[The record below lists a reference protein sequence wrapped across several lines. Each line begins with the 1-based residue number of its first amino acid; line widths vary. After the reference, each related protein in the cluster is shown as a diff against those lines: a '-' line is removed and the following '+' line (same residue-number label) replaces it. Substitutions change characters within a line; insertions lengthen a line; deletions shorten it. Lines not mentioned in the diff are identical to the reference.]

1 MSRATQPSNPAWS
14 YDEAVLAL
22 ACYLQLKASRELIG
36 IEHPLVVRLSDELRQ
51 RAGLQARLSRSF
63 RNPSGVTRHLRAFDH
78 LDRGKQAPVAAVLR
92 RVWRDY
98 VDGIIDPAA
107 RAEVIRGTR
116 PVVAGATPVEE
127 LATQD
132 ESEET
137 WPEGAAV
144 QRTHMIRERDRRR
157 ARLAKER
164 YQKKHG
170 CLRCEAC
177 GFCFEDC
184 YGPAGAGL
192 IECHHDRPL
201 ASLQPGE
208 KVNSRDLRLLCA
220 NCHRLIHH
228 RRPWLRVSELKAL
241 LHARSGPTALWL
253 TTNRAISRV
262 WL

>member
-1 MSRATQPSNPAWS
+1 MSSNPAWS

-36 IEHPLVVRLSDELRQ
+36 IEHPLVIQLSEELRQ
-51 RAGLQARLSRSF
+51 RAEVRARQSRSF
-63 RNPSGVTRHLRAFDH
+63 RNPSGVTRHLRAFEH
-78 LDRGKQAPVAAVLR
+78 MDRGKQAPVAAMLR
-92 RVWRDY
+92 RVWQAY
-98 VDGIIDPAA
+98 VDGILAPAA
-107 RAEVIRGTR
+107 SAEVIRGTQ
-116 PVVAGATPVEE
+116 PFVAGAMTSEALP
-127 LATQD
+127 TQD

-144 QRTHMIRERDRRR
+144 WRTHMIRERDRRR

-170 CLRCEAC
+170 SLRCEAC
-177 GFCFEDC
+177 GFCFEGF

-208 KVNSRDLRLLCA
+208 KVSSRDLRLLCA

-228 RRPWLRVSELKAL
+228 RRPWLRVDELKAL
-241 LHARSGPTALWL
+241 LNERGARSRSG
-253 TTNRAISRV
+253 S
-262 WL
+262 